1 MKAQRLCSPPV
12 AIGFHLQVFS
22 FLLMSFVKQET
33 AFQQECLR
41 EAVYTALIRVLE
53 EEETAFIGEAPDERG
68 EER

>member
-1 MKAQRLCSPPV
+1 
-12 AIGFHLQVFS
+12 
-22 FLLMSFVKQET
+22 MSFVKQET

-41 EAVYTALIRVLE
+41 KAVYTALIRVLE